1 MNTAKDIE
9 KAIESLPVAE
19 LKEFRI
25 WFEKFDSENWDRK
38 IVADAKSGKL
48 DDLARTAISAHRSN
62 KTKEM

>member
-38 IVADAKSGKL
+38 IDADAKSGKL
-48 DDLARTAISAHRSN
+48 DDLARAAISAHRSN
-62 KTKEM
+62 KTKEI

>member
-9 KAIESLPVAE
+9 KAIESLPISE
-19 LKEFRI
+19 LKEFRV

-38 IVADAKSGKL
+38 IEVDAKSGRL
-48 DDLARTAISAHRSN
+48 NELGRAALSAHRSN